1 MTFGRRGFLGILCVT
16 ILFVLP
22 ARPASAQQVDLTPE
36 QIEAF
41 LLKARIVSTRSA
53 GSGVTDSRRA
63 TLSDG
68 VITHDA
74 HIQTVDVSRPVFE
87 AGRASEVNFR
97 DSYRYNIAGYR
108 LARMLGLDNVPVSVE
123 RSVNRRAAAVTWW
136 VDDVLMSEG
145 ERIKQQTV
153 GPDPDRTAKQI
164 QIMHVFDELIQN
176 RDRNQ
181 GNVLWDA
188 NWKMWM
194 IDHTRAFRL
203 GRSLVR
209 PNELRRCD
217 RALLQAL
224 RTITEDAV
232 AQAMGRNLARDEVR
246 ALLARRD
253 LLVAHFDRLI
263 AERGEDV
270 VLFTF

>member
-1 MTFGRRGFLGILCVT
+1 
-16 ILFVLP
+16 
-22 ARPASAQQVDLTPE
+22 
-36 QIEAF
+36 
-41 LLKARIVSTRSA
+41 
-53 GSGVTDSRRA
+53 
-63 TLSDG
+63 
-68 VITHDA
+68 
-74 HIQTVDVSRPVFE
+74 
-87 AGRASEVNFR
+87 
-97 DSYRYNIAGYR
+97 
-108 LARMLGLDNVPVSVE
+108 
-123 RSVNRRAAAVTWW
+123 
-136 VDDVLMSEG
+136 
-145 ERIKQQTV
+145 
-153 GPDPDRTAKQI
+153 
-164 QIMHVFDELIQN
+164 
-176 RDRNQ
+176 
-181 GNVLWDA
+181 
-188 NWKMWM
+188 MWM